1 MSINKLNHSIRQEF
15 VNYRAVHYQPSNKVL
30 ARVINISYSNLMQW
44 QKGNIDLGYNSL
56 AKIKQFLDNH
66 KEG

>member
-15 VNYRAVHYQPSNKVL
+15 LNYKALHYEPSNRVL
-30 ARVINISYSNLMQW
+30 ARVINISYSNFLQW
-44 QKGNIDLGYNSL
+44 QKGNIELGYNSL

-66 KEG
+66 KEE